1 MVAKIVLLIRIID
14 YEVKKLNAKQR
25 IELEH
30 IISELEDII
39 SDEEDKLAN
48 LEENFSS
55 TERYEQ
61 IEEGIGGLEE
71 AKEIIQAVIDN

>member
-1 MVAKIVLLIRIID
+1 M
-14 YEVKKLNAKQR
+14 NAKQR
-25 IELEH
+25 TELEH
-30 IISELEDII
+30 IISNLEDII

-48 LEENFSS
+48 LEENFSG

-61 IEEGIGGLEE
+61 IEEGIGNLEE